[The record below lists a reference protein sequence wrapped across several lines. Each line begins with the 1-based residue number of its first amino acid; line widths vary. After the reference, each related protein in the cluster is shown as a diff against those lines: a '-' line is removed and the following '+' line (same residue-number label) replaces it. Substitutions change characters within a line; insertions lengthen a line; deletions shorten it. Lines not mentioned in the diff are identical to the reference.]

1 MEKKKFNLTTIL
13 LIMAIIAIIIMAV
26 VLIISN
32 GKNDDKTSDNNNTT
46 NAISNN
52 VENSSQSVPKEETK
66 NSQTTTNNKV
76 DINDYIGMWYENKD
90 LIGYSNACLS
100 LDENNNILLEAGIY
114 RATGLDEQI
123 VNLTDNKIVFNNGDG
138 FSGTLT
144 LGDNKITMNYSISP
158 LNISNQE
165 IELTYKKVRSSTEL
179 LSGFDITGN
188 WEPRTATRNG
198 EDISLQEIYG
208 TGIRYGGY
216 LTLNSDNT
224 YSRLIGI
231 TSDEITNDLTGTYKI
246 LGNKIIFTT
255 KNGNKEE
262 AKFEMGI
269 IAYDY
274 GEGVTVNFYPKS

>member
-26 VLIISN
+26 VLIINN

-66 NSQTTTNNKV
+66 NSQTNTNNKV
-76 DINDYIGMWYENKD
+76 DINDYIGMWYENED

-165 IELTYKKVRSSTEL
+165 IELTYKKARSSTEL

-208 TGIRYGGY
+208 TGIKYGGY

-274 GEGVTVNFYPKS
+274 GEGVTVNFYPES